1 MDTTRHG
8 NTVKKRGRVP
18 GPKADAGTGQ
28 IQSLTRGLTL
38 LERLA
43 EAGSGLL
50 LTDLAQ
56 RVGLSPSTTHRL
68 LATLEKAGFVRQ
80 MGELGRWY
88 VGLKAFVV
96 GSAFLES
103 RDLLAQSH
111 PYLRRLMEQSGETA
125 NLAVLDGFE
134 AVFVD
139 QVQCREMMR
148 MQVKLGSRVPLH
160 ASGVGKALLSAMS
173 EDAVRAVLHK
183 RGLPRITDN
192 TIDSPDRLWAEL
204 EKIRTNGYAYDN
216 EEHAIGLRCLAAPIL
231 DEFGEPLA
239 ALSMAGPRSRVPDE
253 RAAELGALVGRLAR
267 ELTQAL
273 GGEPSGKKKLRS

>member
-1 MDTTRHG
+1 MDVTRHG
-8 NTVKKRGRVP
+8 NATRKRGRVP
-18 GPKADAGTGQ
+18 GPKAEAGSGQ

-68 LATLEKAGFVRQ
+68 LTTLERAGFVRQ

-88 VGLKAFVV
+88 MGLKAFVV

-160 ASGVGKALLSAMS
+160 ASGVGKALLSTMS
-173 EDAVRAVLHK
+173 DDAVRAVLHK

-204 EKIRTNGYAYDN
+204 EKIRTAGYAYDN

-253 RAAELGALVGRLAR
+253 RAAELGALVSRLAR
-267 ELTQAL
+267 ELSQAL
-273 GGEPSGKKKLRS
+273 GGEPRAGKIRG